1 MVAVV
6 QSRPSLAQCPRPAP
20 SPATRRRRAAPSEL
34 TYRRRRTAA
43 AGIVVALVM
52 AVQGLL
58 AVVGGAGAPERS
70 AAPVAPDRFSTYVV
84 QPGDTLWT
92 IARGIDPDGDP
103 RPLVDRLVA
112 ERGTAVLHVG
122 ERIAL
127 PERR

>member
-6 QSRPSLAQCPRPAP
+6 QSRPTPVPCRRPAP
-20 SPATRRRRAAPSEL
+20 SLGRVGRRPAATEL
-34 TYRRRRTAA
+34 TYRRRRAAA
-43 AGIVVALVM
+43 AGIVVVLLM

-58 AVVGGAGAPERS
+58 GVLGAGGAPES
-70 AAPVAPDRFSTYVV
+70 ATPVAPDRFSTYVV
-84 QPGDTLWT
+84 RPGDTLWT
-92 IARGIDPDGDP
+92 IARGIDPDRDP

-112 ERGTAVLHVG
+112 ERGTAVLQVG

>member
-6 QSRPSLAQCPRPAP
+6 QPRPIALP
-20 SPATRRRRAAPSEL
+20 RPRPVPPAGAGAGRPAATEL
-34 TYRRRRTAA
+34 TYRRRRAAA
-43 AGIVVALVM
+43 AGIVVALVV

-58 AVVGGAGAPERS
+58 AVLGGEGAPERLR
-70 AAPVAPDRFSTYVV
+70 APMAPDRFSTHIV

-92 IARGIDPDGDP
+92 IARAADPDGDP